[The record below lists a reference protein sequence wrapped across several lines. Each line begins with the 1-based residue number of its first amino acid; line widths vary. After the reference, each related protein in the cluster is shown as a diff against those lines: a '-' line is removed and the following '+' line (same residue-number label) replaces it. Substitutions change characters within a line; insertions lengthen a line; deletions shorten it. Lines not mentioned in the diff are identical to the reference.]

1 MYLSSNFSRAANLF
15 VIITIHHVVTTV
27 FTKKV
32 RGSSQPTTHW
42 CSRISSPPSLQ
53 LFSLGGSQPI
63 LGGSANVN
71 SHHRSYWSSRGTV
84 KPTTVRTDAA
94 AGVGGIVLPVQR
106 KQFAA
111 IVGITDSATDQRA
124 SPAAVVRCT

>member
-1 MYLSSNFSRAANLF
+1 MLLLLF
-15 VIITIHHVVTTV
+15 LLKRCAVVH
-27 FTKKV
+27 
-32 RGSSQPTTHW
+32 SQPRTDAAALARRRHCN
-42 CSRISSPPSLQ
+42 CSASVVRNQSSVVRLM
-53 LFSLGGSQPI
+53 LTAI
-63 LGGSANVN
+63 TAVI
-71 SHHRSYWSSRGTV
+71 WSSRGTL